1 MTRRFGAAAALAA
14 AALLLAACG
23 GGGGIGGTGIAD
35 GGGGGGTGGTGG
47 TGGALG
53 TLRVS
58 MTDAPSCGYD
68 AVNISVQKV
77 RVHRSAAAGDADAGW
92 SEVALSPARR
102 VDLLTLTNGVL
113 LELGQT
119 ALPAGKYTQLR
130 LVLGSNGSAT
140 PFANSVVPSG
150 GSETALD
157 TPSGQQSG
165 VKLNVDITVEP
176 DKIADFVLDFDAC
189 KSVVRRGSSGRFS
202 LKPVIAAIPRLS
214 DAGQRIVGFVDP
226 AIALGSTVVSVQSNG
241 TVVRSTPPDATGRF
255 VLYPV
260 APGTYDLV
268 VTADGRAAAVMTGV
282 PVTITEFTFTNPETA
297 RIAPPTSTA
306 RSASGT
312 VSVGGSVVD
321 TLATVAAS
329 QSLAGGP
336 TVQIAAQPVDGLTGG
351 YSFTLPVAAPVKT
364 AYVAAATTLTFGADA
379 SAAGKYTLVASVPG
393 QADKTVSID
402 IGGAPAV
409 SPFAFP

>member
-119 ALPAGKYTQLR
+119 ALPAGRYSQLR
-130 LVLGSNGSAT
+130 LVLADNDGAN
-140 PFANSVVPSG
+140 PLANSVVPSG
-150 GSETALD
+150 GVETALT
-157 TPSGQQSG
+157 TPSATQSG
-165 VKLNVDITVEP
+165 LKLDLDLDVAA
-176 DKIADFVLDFDAC
+176 DKVADVVLDFDAC
-189 KSVVRRGSSGRFS
+189 KSVVRRGNSGQFN
-202 LKPVIAAIPRLS
+202 LKPVVAAVSLLS
-214 DAGQRIVGFVDP
+214 DAGTRVVGYVEP
-226 AIALGSTVVSVQSNG
+226 LLASASTHVSLQFGGVPVKA
-241 TVVRSTPPDATGRF
+241 TVPDASGRF

-260 APGTYDLV
+260 PAGTYDLV
-268 VTADGRAAAVMTGV
+268 GTAAGRGTAVMTAV
-282 PVTITEFTFTNPETA
+282 PVTTTAITTVNSAALP
-297 RIAPPTSTA
+297 IAPGNAATRTVT
-306 RSASGT
+306 GT
-312 VSVGGSVVD
+312 VAPASA
-321 TLATVAAS
+321 TLRATQA
-329 QSLAGGP
+329 LNGGP
-336 TVQIAAQPVDGLTGG
+336 TIEVAWAGVDATSGG
-351 YSFTLPVAAPVKT
+351 FSLALPIGAPVKT
-364 AYVAAATTLTFGADA
+364 GYVANPAALNFVADPT
-379 SAAGKYTLVASVPG
+379 AAAKYTLQASSAGATRQQAIDVTAVVAP
-393 QADKTVSID
+393 I
-402 IGGAPAV
+402 
-409 SPFAFP
+409 AFSFP